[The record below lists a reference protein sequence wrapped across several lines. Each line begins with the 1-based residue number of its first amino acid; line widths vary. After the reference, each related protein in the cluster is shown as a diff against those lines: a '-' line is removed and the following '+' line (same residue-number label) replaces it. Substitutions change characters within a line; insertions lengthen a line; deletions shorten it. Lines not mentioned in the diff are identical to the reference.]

1 MKLVG
6 TDDAV
11 PYVVLTAASVPL
23 TLTVGV
29 VAAAVAFSWILSKRL
44 FPAVAV
50 APVTVRRRYPV
61 EALSRLVIVVR
72 VVAAKEVAV
81 IVLVSAA
88 VQLDPSGLVSQ
99 RCVVNPVPD
108 LCVA

>member
-1 MKLVG
+1 M
-6 TDDAV
+6 
-11 PYVVLTAASVPL
+11 
-23 TLTVGV
+23 
-29 VAAAVAFSWILSKRL
+29 
-44 FPAVAV
+44 
-50 APVTVRRRYPV
+50 
-61 EALSRLVIVVR
+61 IVVR